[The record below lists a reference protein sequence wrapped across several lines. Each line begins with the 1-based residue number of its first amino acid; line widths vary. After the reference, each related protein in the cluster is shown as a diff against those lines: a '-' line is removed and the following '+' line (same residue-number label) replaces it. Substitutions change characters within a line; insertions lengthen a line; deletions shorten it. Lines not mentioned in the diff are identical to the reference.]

1 MSMHIA
7 LFGKPFYEKHKESV
21 KHVVE
26 RVAEIDPSA
35 LLFDG
40 FRTELDKYM
49 EVPKSLGGFS
59 KAEDLD
65 GIHF

>member
-35 LLFDG
+35 LLFDPWCYVG
-40 FRTELDKYM
+40 WKGRSM
-49 EVPKSLGGFS
+49 P
-59 KAEDLD
+59 A
-65 GIHF
+65 